1 MASTFK
7 NRRPTE
13 RVVREN
19 CNDRAG
25 LGGADRA
32 RRAWNRRGRVAR
44 GAYLP
49 VAVGLLRAETAEEG
63 TEESSSARSS
73 PNRSHSRA
81 PEAGGSRARVVSR
94 RLQVCALGH
103 LRHHGRAPRLRVHP
117 GDGRDFVLVLILR
130 PHRPA
135 PALGGGSGRARSVS
149 RQPVGIVI
157 VRVQGSA
164 HVQLSVRRLRGRH
177 LRHRDGRF
185 RRTCRHRP
193 PATPRTVVAPR
204 VELVELSADE
214 FLMAN
219 NRLRC

>member
-1 MASTFK
+1 MRGLNVAACREGCLPSRRRRSPARK
-7 NRRPTE
+7 QQRRNRGIPGE
-13 RVVREN
+13 VP
-19 CNDRAG
+19 AH
-25 LGGADRA
+25 
-32 RRAWNRRGRVAR
+32 
-44 GAYLP
+44 
-49 VAVGLLRAETAEEG
+49 
-63 TEESSSARSS
+63 
-73 PNRSHSRA
+73 RSHSRA
-81 PEAGGSRARVVSR
+81 PEAGGSRARAVSR
-94 RLQVCALGH
+94 RLQVCSGSPASP
-103 LRHHGRAPRLRVHP
+103 RARSPTRVHP
-117 GDGRDFVLVLILR
+117 GDGREFVLVLILR